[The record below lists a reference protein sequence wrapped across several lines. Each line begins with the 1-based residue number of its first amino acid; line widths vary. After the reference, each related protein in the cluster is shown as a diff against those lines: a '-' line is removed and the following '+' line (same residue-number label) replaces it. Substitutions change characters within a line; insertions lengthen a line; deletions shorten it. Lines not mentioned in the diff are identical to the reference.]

1 MNTEIT
7 LNSKKNDNGDQV
19 VKYAWKSK
27 AIEVTINAAPIGNS
41 KNKKGITIKKND
53 SSTNIPNILFP

>member
-7 LNSKKNDNGDQV
+7 LNSKKNDNRDQV

-27 AIEVTINAAPIGNS
+27 ATEITINAAPMGNS
-41 KNKKGITIKKND
+41 KNKKGITIEKKN
-53 SSTNIPNILFP
+53 SSTNIHNILFP